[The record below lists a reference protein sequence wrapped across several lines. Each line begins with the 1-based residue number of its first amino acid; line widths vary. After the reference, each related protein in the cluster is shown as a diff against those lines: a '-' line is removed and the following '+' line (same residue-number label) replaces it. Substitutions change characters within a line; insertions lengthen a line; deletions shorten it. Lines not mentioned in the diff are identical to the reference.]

1 MIRILYLFLA
11 FSATNV
17 MSQETLRKQ
26 LSGKVTVDVSL
37 IEINVLNVVTGKT
50 TRTNK
55 DGNFFILAKTD
66 DILVFSAINL
76 ETFRRTI
83 KPNDFGVSVLLIEMV
98 SKVIELKEIVVNK
111 YPEINAKSL
120 GIIPRNQRTP
130 TSAERRLATA
140 GDFKPIMLLSL
151 LGGSMPLDPLI
162 NKINGRTKR
171 LKKLV
176 VLEKKEEYVKLISE
190 LYSQEYLTIKLG
202 IPADYVNG
210 FKYFAVENEK
220 FTITLKSNNKTMTTF
235 IIGEL
240 ASKYNEIIASENK

>member
-26 LSGKVTVDVSL
+26 LSGKVTVNVSL

-83 KPNDFGVSVLLIEMV
+83 KPNDFGVGVLLIEMV

-235 IIGEL
+235 VIGEL
-240 ASKYNEIIASENK
+240 ANKYNEIIASENK

>member
-1 MIRILYLFLA
+1 MIRILYLFFA

-17 MSQETLRKQ
+17 LSQETLRKQ
-26 LSGKVTVDVSL
+26 LSGKVTVNVSL

-151 LGGSMPLDPLI
+151 LGGSMPLDQLI

-220 FTITLKSNNKTMTTF
+220 FTITLKSNNKTMSTF
-235 IIGEL
+235 VIGEL
-240 ASKYNEIIASENK
+240 ANKYKEIIASENK

>member
-1 MIRILYLFLA
+1 
-11 FSATNV
+11 

-26 LSGKVTVDVSL
+26 LSGKVTVNVSL

-66 DILVFSAINL
+66 DILIFSAINL

-190 LYSQEYLTIKLG
+190 LYGQEYLTIKLG

-240 ASKYNEIIASENK
+240 ANKYNEIIASENK